1 MLEQQ
6 GYMGTF
12 EAENGVIAIELTLR
26 IKPDN
31 MFFAAAIVEI
41 NHMSRGILEA
51 DEFESEVECYQMEL
65 GDRLVAFSDGVVE
78 LENKD
83 KMMLGDTV
91 LSELYNNALDHGV
104 LMVIQ

>member
-6 GYMGTF
+6 GYMSTF
-12 EAENGVIAIELTLR
+12 EAENGAIAIELTLR

-31 MFFAAAIVEI
+31 MFFAAVIVEI
-41 NHMSRGILEA
+41 NHMSLGILEA

-78 LENKD
+78 LKNKD